1 MRSQMFA
8 SNSVNNLTDDS
19 GRYQIEDT
27 DQGQGQDTDDIAP
40 LFQLKKPG
48 QFSNEVHNFSYSY

>member
-1 MRSQMFA
+1 MFA
-8 SNSVNNLTDDS
+8 SNSVNNLTDYS